1 MKSKTAIDEAK
12 SYHYVQCGLNNVWLL
27 NGFTIEDSPY
37 GEGVSIVD
45 IEGLHA
51 CIARTLCDKPLPLSG
66 REFKF
71 LRRELDLSQKRIGE
85 ILGCTDRSIRG
96 LENKEEVAEPS
107 NSLIR
112 HIYLESIDPNSK
124 YLELFESLRA
134 SDVIEN
140 AVAERLELA
149 PDDNGS
155 WVVARAA

>member
-51 CIARTLCDKPLPLSG
+51 CIARALCDKPHPLSG

-85 ILGCTDRSIRG
+85 ILGCKDRSIRD
-96 LENKEEVAEPS
+96 LEKKEEVAEPS

-112 HIYLESIDPNSK
+112 HIYLESINPDSV

-140 AVAERLELA
+140 AVDERLELA
-149 PDDNGS
+149 PNDNGD
-155 WVVARAA
+155 WAVTRAA